1 MFHTHIYI
9 YVYVYIYIYIYAYM
23 YMYTLRDGFHQGF
36 HQLRIVRG
44 TEPVNPLS
52 HNSHRSFIHLL
63 FPVGMGQP

>member
-1 MFHTHIYI
+1 
-9 YVYVYIYIYIYAYM
+9 M
-23 YMYTLRDGFHQGF
+23 YMYTLRDGFHQVF
-36 HQLRIVRG
+36 TLVRIVRG